1 MFTMM
6 QSMQVAL
13 EIQADHRRR
22 ATTWRFARRARR
34 RARHLGELDAS
45 ATSPGPV
52 PARVSMSRIAPIV
65 PLRAGTTPPVTN
77 VA

>member
-6 QSMQVAL
+6 QSMQVAQ

-22 ATTWRFARRARR
+22 ATSWRFARRAHR
-34 RARHLGELDAS
+34 RARRLDELDA
-45 ATSPGPV
+45 ATPSLGPV
-52 PARVSMSRIAPIV
+52 PPRSTIAPVV

>member
-1 MFTMM
+1 MFTM
-6 QSMQVAL
+6 QSMQVAQ

-22 ATTWRFARRARR
+22 ATSWRFARRAHR
-34 RARHLGELDAS
+34 RARHLADLDV
-45 ATSPGPV
+45 ATPSPGPV
-52 PARVSMSRIAPIV
+52 PRSTIAPVV

>member
-6 QSMQVAL
+6 QSMQVAQ

-22 ATTWRFARRARR
+22 ATTWRFARRAHR

-45 ATSPGPV
+45 TTSPGPV
-52 PARVSMSRIAPIV
+52 PAGAIMIAPVI
-65 PLRAGTTPPVTN
+65 PLRAGATPPVTN